1 MSTIR
6 WGVLGAASIART
18 RTLPA
23 MHKAP
28 SVELVAL
35 ASRSMDKSTAA
46 CAELGRSSEARSDCA
61 LAACTAS
68 LAGIV
73 VLGQDEGSLPH
84 LPLQLLGQL
93 PHDRDLGR

>member
-35 ASRSMDKSTAA
+35 ASRSMDKSAAA
-46 CAELGRSSEARSDCA
+46 CAELGIP
-61 LAACTAS
+61 TAYGS
-68 LAGIV
+68 Y
-73 VLGQDEGSLPH
+73 DE
-84 LPLQLLGQL
+84 LLGRSGYRRRLHPAAQPAAL
-93 PHDRDLGR
+93 RVGREGDGGR